1 MFTIIHTLNVLRNS
15 QRRGCLGVIVDML
28 YGSAKTNPL
37 YRGREAQFFT
47 RKGASEKTPIPPFVP
62 RRPIISRCH
71 RSVPGSWPR
80 GTRGGVVPTDRQQ
93 IFPPSSE
100 HQRPLTAVQRQHTS
114 RHVHKRFYAIVKTK
128 TAEDSRTPPNG
139 P

>member
-1 MFTIIHTLNVLRNS
+1 MSFETAKGGAASGLQSTCCMDPQKQTLY
-15 QRRGCLGVIVDML
+15 I
-28 YGSAKTNPL
+28 AA
-37 YRGREAQFFT
+37 GRPSFSPG
-47 RKGASEKTPIPPFVP
+47 KGASEKTPIPPFVP